1 LPPAAPAPESGCS
14 VPILYGL
21 AWPNA
26 ARHGAGTS
34 MVAPIAPAPYPTNR
48 RRVTLPLYQNS
59 SPLCAPSLSVM
70 ESSLI
75 QQSSPED
82 LFPEV
87 PVGVS
92 KRDPAHNFNRFSAG
106 GW

>member
-1 LPPAAPAPESGCS
+1 
-14 VPILYGL
+14 
-21 AWPNA
+21 
-26 ARHGAGTS
+26 
-34 MVAPIAPAPYPTNR
+34 
-48 RRVTLPLYQNS
+48 
-59 SPLCAPSLSVM
+59 M

-92 KRDPAHNFNRFSAG
+92 KRDPAHNFNRFSGG